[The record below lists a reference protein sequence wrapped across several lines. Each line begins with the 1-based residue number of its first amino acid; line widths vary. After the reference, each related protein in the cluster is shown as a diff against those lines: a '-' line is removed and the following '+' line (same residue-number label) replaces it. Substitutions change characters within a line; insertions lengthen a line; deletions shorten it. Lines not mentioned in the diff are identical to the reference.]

1 MRRLDQHG
9 EKKTKPWWVGAEIT
23 DTSEP
28 LIISRLWCSPNSVI
42 FSYAIDRRDCMQH
55 HNVNQ
60 HSYRPRPVEGPNA
73 CWSCQTESKS
83 ERYWIF
89 TLLNK
94 AKKRKNK
101 SKKIWLNITW
111 CFNFLTWNRSRCLGS
126 KLNGFSWVKLSQD
139 TENSLGAALQSQGG
153 SWRALAVP
161 TSRKWSFPQGSLW
174 RHHLTGRILRGP

>member
-1 MRRLDQHG
+1 MHITEHKMKWRKTQELDNILNLETTKKRRQENLCLMRRLDQHG

-42 FSYAIDRRDCMQH
+42 FSYAIARRDCMQH

-101 SKKIWLNITW
+101 SKKY
-111 CFNFLTWNRSRCLGS
+111 GS
-126 KLNGFSWVKLSQD
+126 TLH
-139 TENSLGAALQSQGG
+139 GAS
-153 SWRALAVP
+153 
-161 TSRKWSFPQGSLW
+161 TS
-174 RHHLTGRILRGP
+174 